1 MVNLNKN
8 PKKAYKDE
16 DFLNGPEAR
25 SVRILSELLEPG
37 SRLEQQN
44 ISDVIV
50 FFGSARIPSPKRRA
64 QRGECTCLAGTRP
77 PR

>member
-16 DFLNGPEAR
+16 DFLNSPEAR

-50 FFGSARIPSPKRRA
+50 FFGSARILSEQEA
-64 QRGECTCLAGTRP
+64 DSALI
-77 PR
+77 